1 MLALP
6 GVYWLQLIPYV
17 VIFLFHELLLDY
29 KVSLNGRR
37 FLLHWY
43 FLQLT
48 DAAVLQC
55 NFIILNRRK
64 KTVYCKTHNMS

>member
-48 DAAVLQC
+48 DATVL
-55 NFIILNRRK
+55 
-64 KTVYCKTHNMS
+64 

>member
-48 DAAVLQC
+48 DATLLRC
-55 NFIILNRRK
+55 KFIILNRRK
-64 KTVYCKTHNMS
+64 KTVLV